1 MNDIDSPTSLAK
13 RLTGLFPPFARELQD
28 EEITSYHQVV
38 LRLTPVVTGYLHEAS
53 AKTVERFCKMIN
65 AMVEAGGE
73 RENAI
78 STCLLEHASQV
89 KLRAII
95 RPHLSEAAKRE
106 LR

>member
-1 MNDIDSPTSLAK
+1 
-13 RLTGLFPPFARELQD
+13 
-28 EEITSYHQVV
+28 
-38 LRLTPVVTGYLHEAS
+38 
-53 AKTVERFCKMIN
+53 MIN

-95 RPHLSEAAKRE
+95 RPYLSEAAKRE